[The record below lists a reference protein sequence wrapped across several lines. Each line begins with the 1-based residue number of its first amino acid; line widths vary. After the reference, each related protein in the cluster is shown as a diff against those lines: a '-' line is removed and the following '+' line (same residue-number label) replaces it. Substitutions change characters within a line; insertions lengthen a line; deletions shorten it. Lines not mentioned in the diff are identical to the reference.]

1 MIDFANSVLPLL
13 FIGEMTTSII
23 GNPVFTIVLL
33 LVTGALGVNM
43 IREANE
49 NKRKMSKL
57 GYGFYVGLGVVISY
71 VSIIMAGAEVMCLI
85 QEIFP

>member
-49 NKRKMSKL
+49 NKRKCPNWDTDFML
-57 GYGFYVGLGVVISY
+57 
-71 VSIIMAGAEVMCLI
+71 A
-85 QEIFP
+85 